1 MSGSGVGW
9 YLCQIFTK
17 FSDND
22 DNEYSTQLQMRCY
35 TQKYKYTQNIVQ

>member
-22 DNEYSTQLQMRCY
+22 DNEYSTQLQMHSPS
-35 TQKYKYTQNIVQ
+35 KYTQNIVQ